1 MRKDLSKH
9 NEKLG
14 ENNLRKSR
22 AELVKNCKEI
32 AAKQGIPTKQQI
44 KEAFSH
50 PWEQGSPYPFRVGE
64 ELRPIENNLMFC
76 ETSPYVLLL
85 W

>member
-1 MRKDLSKH
+1 MIIIWLLISVGCYAVGEYLSK
-9 NEKLG
+9 KF
-14 ENNLRKSR
+14 
-22 AELVKNCKEI
+22 AI
-32 AAKQGIPTKQQI
+32 
-44 KEAFSH
+44 SH

>member
-1 MRKDLSKH
+1 M
-9 NEKLG
+9 
-14 ENNLRKSR
+14 
-22 AELVKNCKEI
+22 A
-32 AAKQGIPTKQQI
+32 T
-44 KEAFSH
+44 SH